1 MAIFLLNNKYIST
14 LRWTKKVVKTYG
26 KKLTIALQKKGTSL
40 MNINLR
46 QSLIQI
52 VYFKVE
58 IKMYEKVKTLS
69 QTDFDYFTKITV
81 KSC

>member
-1 MAIFLLNNKYIST
+1 MNKKSSKNI
-14 LRWTKKVVKTYG
+14 WKKPDHCTAK
-26 KKLTIALQKKGTSL
+26 KKGISL

-46 QSLIQI
+46 QNLIQI
-52 VYFKVE
+52 IYFKVE
-58 IKMYEKVKTLS
+58 IKMYEKVTTLS

>member
-1 MAIFLLNNKYIST
+1 ME
-14 LRWTKKVVKTYG
+14 

-58 IKMYEKVKTLS
+58 IKMYEKVKTLN
-69 QTDFDYFTKITV
+69 TDFDYFTKITV

>member
-1 MAIFLLNNKYIST
+1 
-14 LRWTKKVVKTYG
+14 
-26 KKLTIALQKKGTSL
+26 

>member
-1 MAIFLLNNKYIST
+1 M
-14 LRWTKKVVKTYG
+14 KTYG
-26 KKLTIALQKKGTSL
+26 KNLTIALQKKGISL

-46 QSLIQI
+46 QNLIQI

-58 IKMYEKVKTLS
+58 IKMYEKVTTLS
-69 QTDFDYFTKITV
+69 QTDFGYFTKITV

>member
-1 MAIFLLNNKYIST
+1 MEKNWPLHCK
-14 LRWTKKVVKTYG
+14 
-26 KKLTIALQKKGTSL
+26 KKGTSL